1 MVWRK
6 NGENFMGKSAKT
18 SLKIPNFY
26 VEHPT
31 TALNMMLNLSCHS
44 ANLEHLNIATRKG
57 YRKERSQI
65 NIFVQAP
72 FGEFKST
79 IFNFVSQHY
88 PSIVLT
94 DISFPK
100 LVGSF
105 DVKSRTVIPS
115 ASWEYRNKTIIL
127 DEFYFRKGILN
138 ALLGLMEGGE
148 YSRAMARNLL
158 KTTNRKDGDLY
169 FKCSKSGWIK
179 VKTRCNWIIGTM
191 HNVANV
197 PRVTYDALISRCI
210 PIYYK
215 LFPDQFKEILE
226 GKRKLFTPLDF
237 GEPLMQIEW
246 DDVEYVWSVINDS
259 DLVRY
264 SYKHNLIARTLG
276 DCLRCYNII
285 GKHNI
290 DLYEFIISMKSYLP
304 DVRWINQ
311 QLKTN
316 QKQKKLEQKLR
327 KEVFNEITV

>member
-1 MVWRK
+1 
-6 NGENFMGKSAKT
+6 MGKSAKT

-26 VEHPT
+26 GENLT
-31 TALNMMLNLSCHS
+31 DAMNLLLNLSCHS
-44 ANLEHLNIATRKG
+44 ANLEPINVAKKRG

-65 NIFVQAP
+65 NVFVQAP

-115 ASWEYRNKTIIL
+115 ACWEYRDRTIIL
-127 DEFYFRKGILN
+127 DEFYFREGIIN

-158 KTTNRKDGDLY
+158 KTTNKKDGDLY
-169 FKCSKSGWIK
+169 FKCSKTGWIK

-191 HNVANV
+191 HDIVYN
-197 PRVTYDALISRCI
+197 PYVTYDALVSRCI

-226 GKRKLFTPLDF
+226 GKRKLFTPIKF

-246 DDVEYVWSVINDS
+246 NDVEYVWDVIANS
-259 DLVRY
+259 DLAKY
-264 SYKHNLIARTLG
+264 SYKNNLIPRTIG
-276 DCLRCYNII
+276 DCLRCFNVL
-285 GKHNI
+285 GEHNV

-304 DVRWINQ
+304 DVRWING
-311 QLKTN
+311 QLKAKK
-316 QKQKKLEQKLR
+316 KQKIDIEKLK
-327 KEVFNEITV
+327 KKVFSKMRV

>member
-1 MVWRK
+1 M
-6 NGENFMGKSAKT
+6 EKSAKT

-26 VEHPT
+26 AENPT

-44 ANLEHLNIATRKG
+44 ASLEPMNIAKKRG

-65 NIFVQAP
+65 NVFVQAP

-79 IFNFVSQHY
+79 IFNYVSQHY
-88 PSIVLT
+88 LSVVLT

-115 ASWEYRNKTIIL
+115 ACWEYRNKTIIL
-127 DEFYFRKGILN
+127 DEFYFREGIIN

-169 FKCSKSGWIK
+169 FKCSKTGWIK

-191 HNVANV
+191 HNVVNV
-197 PRVTYDALISRCI
+197 PYVTYDALISRCI

-215 LFPDQFKEILE
+215 LFPNQFTEILE
-226 GKRKLFTPLDF
+226 GTHELFTPLKF
-237 GEPLMQIEW
+237 SEPLMQIEW
-246 DDVEYVWSVINDS
+246 DDVEYVWNVIADS
-259 DLVRY
+259 DLAKY
-264 SYKHNLIARTLG
+264 SYKYNLMPRTLG
-276 DCLRCYNII
+276 DCLRCYNIK
-285 GKHNI
+285 GKHDV

-304 DVRWINQ
+304 DVRWINW
-311 QLKTN
+311 QLKAKK
-316 QKQKKLEQKLR
+316 KQKKHEKKLKKKVF
-327 KEVFNEITV
+327 KEIAGKT